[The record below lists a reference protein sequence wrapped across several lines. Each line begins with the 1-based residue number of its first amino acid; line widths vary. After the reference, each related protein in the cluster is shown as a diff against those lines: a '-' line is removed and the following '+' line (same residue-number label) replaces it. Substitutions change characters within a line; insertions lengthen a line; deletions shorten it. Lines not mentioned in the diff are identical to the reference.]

1 MSSRVQCPVVTPDH
15 PGVTLGSFPT
25 TLGPFPTILG
35 SFWWSL
41 RGHFGLLATTPVVT
55 PSVSS
60 RVQCPVVT
68 PHHSGVTLRVSSW
81 SLWPPHH
88 PRCDPFSVQVSSGHS
103 PPLWG
108 HFGVSPHH
116 FGVVPDHF
124 GVILV
129 VTSWSLWP
137 PCHHPSGHSLSVQ
150 QGPVSSGHSPPLWG
164 HFGLLAITLVVTPSV
179 SSRVQCPVV
188 TPHHFGVTLGH
199 PGGHLVVTSP
209 SWPPPQWSLPQCPA
223 GIQCPAV
230 TPHHSVVTLSHF
242 GVTFSHF
249 GVTLSHSGGHFV
261 SSWWSLGG
269 HSALLATTPVVTPHH
284 SGVTPDHFRGHF
296 VPLWWS
302 LCATLVVTPPS
313 WPPPQWSLQTISGV
327 TLCHPGGH
335 STLLAT
341 TPVVTPD
348 HFRGHFVP
356 PWWSLRPPGH
366 HPSGHPLT

>member
-68 PHHSGVTLRVSSW
+68 PHHSGVTLGSVPIILGSFSTILG
-81 SLWPPHH
+81 SL
-88 PRCDPFSVQVSSGHS
+88 C
-103 PPLWG
+103 G
-108 HFGVSPHH
+108 HFRLVA
-116 FGVVPDHF
+116 VPT
-124 GVILV
+124 V
-129 VTSWSLWP
+129 VT
-137 PCHHPSGHSLSVQ
+137 PSMSSRVQ
-150 QGPVSSGHSPPLWG
+150 VSSGHSPPLWG